1 MVVDEQAIAAIV
13 SAVESLGGEKIGQAP
28 ELAITSVDDVL
39 VACIA
44 WADELLRQMIH
55 YEVMIKPEMAVT
67 AEQQGVWLVQ

>member
-1 MVVDEQAIAAIV
+1 MIVDEQAIAAIV
-13 SAVESLGGEKIGQAP
+13 SAVESLGGEEIGQAP

-44 WADELLRQMIH
+44 CADELLRQMIH

-67 AEQQGVWLVQ
+67 GQQ